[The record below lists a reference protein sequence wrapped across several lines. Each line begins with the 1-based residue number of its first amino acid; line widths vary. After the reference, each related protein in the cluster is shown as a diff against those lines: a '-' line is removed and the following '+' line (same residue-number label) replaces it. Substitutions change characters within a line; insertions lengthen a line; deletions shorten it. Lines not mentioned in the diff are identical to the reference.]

1 MGRKMSVRDKLR
13 VLQARSDINGK
24 EEYEEYRRCAVK
36 LDNDINQKA
45 ETGTVTILE
54 KLNKSMK
61 KNDLASVEIGDRT
74 FIMQK
79 DKDGKTTYSVKIPGA
94 DEPQEMKKSLFR
106 EAIRVETK
114 RDIAKNIDYEG
125 AVIAINDNQ
134 AIYAKP
140 ADLGT
145 DKENIFSD
153 NDSRFNYFIK
163 DTQTGETM
171 QISDKQVQKVFK
183 DSNIDKKDIEDLVA
197 TSLHE
202 AKQKAKMLGNTAAR
216 ASKKVASKATRLVT
230 DTLRKGKD
238 LGEDMARM

>member
-61 KNDLASVEIGDRT
+61 ENDLASVEIGDRT

-94 DEPQEMKKSLFR
+94 DEPQEMKKKLIQRGNKSR
-106 EAIRVETK
+106 NK
-114 RDIAKNIDYEG
+114 
-125 AVIAINDNQ
+125 
-134 AIYAKP
+134 
-140 ADLGT
+140 
-145 DKENIFSD
+145 KE
-153 NDSRFNYFIK
+153 YCEK
-163 DTQTGETM
+163 Y
-171 QISDKQVQKVFK
+171 
-183 DSNIDKKDIEDLVA
+183 
-197 TSLHE
+197 
-202 AKQKAKMLGNTAAR
+202 
-216 ASKKVASKATRLVT
+216 
-230 DTLRKGKD
+230 
-238 LGEDMARM
+238 